1 MKNELITILEAAGFP
16 ARLQG
21 SLAKDER
28 YPESFWTF
36 WNFETPETY
45 FDNMPVNAVW
55 GFWIFFFS
63 SDPALVESEST
74 AAIKRLRAAGWTVAG
89 RGEDAASDEPSH
101 TGRRLTIYKRETY

>member
-1 MKNELITILEAAGFP
+1 MKEELINILTAAGFP

-28 YPESFWTF
+28 YPDSFWTF

-45 FDNMPVNAVW
+45 YDNKPVNAVW

-63 SDPALVESEST
+63 SDPALVESESM

-89 RGEDAASDEPSH
+89 RGEDAVSDEPSH

>member
-1 MKNELITILEAAGFP
+1 MKEELRTILEAAGFP

-21 SLAKDER
+21 SMAAHEE

-45 FDNMPVNAVW
+45 YDNSPISAVW
-55 GFWIFFFS
+55 GYWIFFYS
-63 SDPALVESEST
+63 SDPDLVDSESA
-74 AAIKRLRAAGWTVAG
+74 AAISRLRAAGWTVAG
-89 RGEDAASDEPSH
+89 RGEDTVSDQASH